1 MSMANSTLIIQ
12 THCGYSRGTPY
23 RFLCTRR
30 FSVMFRGLPITYGC
44 PFLTIL
50 ALRGYSSSL
59 RHCKLSSSSQP
70 SQRDLRSPE
79 SASSLI
85 SPMSFSPPYCCLDT
99 LAVNIWAHHRFALLS
114 LRAHT
119 PHCHLAHQHSSLSF
133 LYPNVTTSTLLYK
146 HWLWVH
152 RFALHPITIPPPLL
166 LSHYITSPCSDIT
179 AIILRYIIIT
189 FIIHLACTFHS
200 INTKH
205 WPLTFS
211 RPAIPSCFV
220 NTFHHSKPP
229 RTTALL

>member
-23 RFLCTRR
+23 RFRCTRR

-85 SPMSFSPPYCCLDT
+85 SPISFSPPYCCLDT
-99 LAVNIWAHHRFALLS
+99 LAVNIWAHHRPTPPLRSTIPTCAYTTLS
-114 LRAHT
+114 PRPSTFITVLFI
-119 PHCHLAHQHSSLSF
+119 PQCYDQHS
-133 LYPNVTTSTLLYK
+133 V
-146 HWLWVH
+146 V
-152 RFALHPITIPPPLL
+152 
-166 LSHYITSPCSDIT
+166 
-179 AIILRYIIIT
+179 
-189 FIIHLACTFHS
+189 
-200 INTKH
+200 
-205 WPLTFS
+205 
-211 RPAIPSCFV
+211 
-220 NTFHHSKPP
+220 
-229 RTTALL
+229 